1 MGMEGLYAIKEQ
13 MEKAEARR
21 VQPFFIQAFFQEAFQ
36 RLGGDLREREQGR
49 YEIRHVPAV
58 IRERDRTIGESRT
71 PVLPRYERV
80 CFE

>member
-1 MGMEGLYAIKEQ
+1 M
-13 MEKAEARR
+13 
-21 VQPFFIQAFFQEAFQ
+21 
-36 RLGGDLREREQGR
+36 REREQGR

-80 CFE
+80 CFEKQLTRPTGKVLAELLHPMHPLMHSVLDLTLQA